1 MNYNAK
7 SKIDYSGKTSCS
19 TRPALSIYEF
29 FLHKG
34 EEIRIKIVEE
44 SCIQIYSTLIDKSF

>member
-19 TRPALSIYEF
+19 TRPAPSIYEF